1 MNKKLNYRFEMK
13 HKITEADVLALKSRL
28 YPIMKKDENA
38 SKDGKYLIRSL
49 YFDTPEDKALL
60 DKLNGVAIREK
71 FRIRFYNNNC
81 SYIRLEKKIKRYNM
95 TSKLSTNLTKKEVIN
110 ILNNDIEFLKESTN
124 CLLREFYL
132 KLKCERLEAKSIVD
146 YNREAFIYPVG
157 NVRVTIDSDIKTSV
171 NSIDLF
177 NKDLPTVSVIDENMT
192 VLEVKYDEFIPDFIK
207 DLIQINK
214 TTSTA
219 VSKYASSRL
228 YI

>member
-1 MNKKLNYRFEMK
+1 MITIEKL
-13 HKITEADVLALKSRL
+13 L
-28 YPIMKKDENA
+28 
-38 SKDGKYLIRSL
+38 
-49 YFDTPEDKALL
+49 
-60 DKLNGVAIREK
+60 
-71 FRIRFYNNNC
+71 
-81 SYIRLEKKIKRYNM
+81 
-95 TSKLSTNLTKKEVIN
+95 
-110 ILNNDIEFLKESTN
+110 
-124 CLLREFYL
+124 
-132 KLKCERLEAKSIVD
+132 
-146 YNREAFIYPVG
+146 FIPVG

-228 YI
+228 YYLRIKAMFI